1 MTPVPDDRIVAR
13 PAFRYDPAV
22 IERFPAV
29 FGGVI
34 VATVRNGP
42 SPAALA
48 TALSAEVVA
57 ARGRLAG
64 TPLSEVPSLAAWRRV
79 FRGFGVDPT
88 QYRSAAEALLRRVT
102 KGDDLPSINTLV
114 DLANLVSVR
123 HALPVAA
130 FDTRDVRGG
139 TVVRFA
145 DGTEHWADLGG
156 STTEHP
162 DPGEVIFAD
171 DTDDVSARRWCWRQS
186 RASAAREDT
195 TNVLVTVEG
204 HHAGAAA
211 DVAAALGDLE
221 RLLVDYAGAGILR
234 RAILEASHPSF
245 D

>member
-1 MTPVPDDRIVAR
+1 M
-13 PAFRYDPAV
+13 
-22 IERFPAV
+22 
-29 FGGVI
+29 GVLEQEFI
-34 VATVRNGP
+34 
-42 SPAALA
+42 
-48 TALSAEVVA
+48 
-57 ARGRLAG
+57 
-64 TPLSEVPSLAAWRRV
+64 
-79 FRGFGVDPT
+79 
-88 QYRSAAEALLRRVT
+88 QLLESSIFFVNT
-102 KGDDLPSINTLV
+102 GDDLPSINTLV